1 MGKLSLYFYLKLKV
15 IRRVRNGIFTVG
27 VKVKF
32 FLEER
37 FVKLDLRMF
46 LLSLS
51 NELMKMI
58 KYIRSYLKV
67 DLDI

>member
-1 MGKLSLYFYLKLKV
+1 MGKSSLYFYLKLKV